1 MILGVFFIV
10 MGLMV
15 HVLKWHFLISG
26 YNTMPKEKK
35 AKVDADGLG
44 RLIGIYFYINGGLLI
59 VMGIFQALGF
69 KPVLIPYLIFFGIS
83 TVYML
88 IKAQKYD
95 GNLYDENGRL
105 QKGTWK
111 QFALPVGILNIA
123 LIFVAVLIFF
133 SSRPAEVTFID
144 EGVQIHGMYGGIY
157 PWNSIKTV
165 ELIDELP
172 AIQRR
177 TNGSAVNSMLK
188 GYFLTKEIGTV
199 KLFVNTQKPPFIYI
213 ETEDEVVIFNTE
225 NADETQKIF
234 GEIQKRIE

>member
-1 MILGVFFIV
+1 M
-10 MGLMV
+10 
-15 HVLKWHFLISG
+15 
-26 YNTMPKEKK
+26 
-35 AKVDADGLG
+35 
-44 RLIGIYFYINGGLLI
+44 
-59 VMGIFQALGF
+59 
-69 KPVLIPYLIFFGIS
+69 
-83 TVYML
+83 
-88 IKAQKYD
+88 
-95 GNLYDENGRL
+95 
-105 QKGTWK
+105 
-111 QFALPVGILNIA
+111 PVGILNIA

>member
-1 MILGVFFIV
+1 MWFCMILGVFFIV

-88 IKAQKYD
+88 NMMETFMMKMEDCKREH
-95 GNLYDENGRL
+95 GSNLL
-105 QKGTWK
+105 CLSV
-111 QFALPVGILNIA
+111 F
-123 LIFVAVLIFF
+123 
-133 SSRPAEVTFID
+133 
-144 EGVQIHGMYGGIY
+144 
-157 PWNSIKTV
+157 
-165 ELIDELP
+165 
-172 AIQRR
+172 
-177 TNGSAVNSMLK
+177 
-188 GYFLTKEIGTV
+188 
-199 KLFVNTQKPPFIYI
+199 
-213 ETEDEVVIFNTE
+213 
-225 NADETQKIF
+225 
-234 GEIQKRIE
+234 